1 MEFISVKEAVVKYN
15 KSIST
20 IKRLVAKTPQK
31 NLKQG
36 VKLNSGRYKTL
47 IEVSYL
53 DKYFNV
59 SKTVSNDSTNEAIE
73 ILKNELENKQKTI
86 DKLLDR
92 QSEII
97 QSNREALNKAL
108 ENEERFQILLERSN
122 QRANLLE
129 QHFNKNKGNKSDL
142 VQEEQIIE
150 EIIEAKED
158 IQESSFIDTNDEASF
173 SAWLSSMKNN

>member
-1 MEFISVKEAVVKYN
+1 MEYISVKEATVKYN

-31 NLKQG
+31 NLKKG

-59 SKTVSNDSTNEAIE
+59 SKSISNDSTNEMLDALI
-73 ILKNELENKQKTI
+73 KELDNKQKTI
-86 DKLLDR
+86 ESLLQR
-92 QSEII
+92 QEETNHS
-97 QSNREALNKAL
+97 LNKAI

-142 VQEEQIIE
+142 VQEEEIIE
-150 EIIEAKED
+150 DIIEAKED
-158 IQESSFIDTNDEASF
+158 TIEESSFIDTNDEEGF
-173 SAWLSSMKNN
+173 TNWLKTMKNN